1 MKNLKKSHWVLIA
14 LSVLILAGTIGIT
27 ALLLFSNY
35 RNVKLFKQAQNNFL
49 RGDMESLILAEAQLL
64 QLTRNDND
72 HEAAYITLGAI
83 AEKRK
88 FFPEQVYYCYMA
100 HRLNPLSEE
109 NKKQYIKSLW
119 FARYFDRLENFL
131 SQQSDLSDQERK
143 LLFYSAGRNGNINKY
158 KYPFNRIATDK
169 SIGELTFLLF
179 KQKDLSIGEKI
190 AALEKMKGDAFTEQE
205 ILAAKAEY
213 YLETGNITNAEKA
226 LSDAC
231 KLNPYA
237 FTPALGRFYA
247 TFRSLGSALPVFER
261 HLATYHDPVIALQT
275 AEIYCMLKKTAN
287 LQKLRQQYQSDTG
300 SQAMMLCYYFDAL
313 IAYSKDDF
321 AALKDLVIPLRK
333 NIKTP
338 LALFLFFCAD
348 LQEKNLAAIRE
359 TYMDLTSRRSYMD
372 LQNKADLLL
381 TDFLKD
387 NFTSFR
393 GREEQLLALANL
405 LYARKK
411 DVFTAKLILL
421 HQQKMRSVNATLLH
435 DALQRFPQDQGL
447 IKLAIEYYA
456 VKDNAEYERL
466 IAYYKKNFPQKAAD
480 MFRYEL
486 ILAVRKNDFNAVS
499 ALFRKNFSPAIL
511 PEYWNFASTTMR
523 DDDLLFLSK
532 EKTYAPFCQALL
544 LLKKGDKKAAC
555 DLLEKADANGIAALQ
570 FFAARTLAENGRN
583 QAALD
588 RYAQI
593 PDKSPYRLDILLNSA
608 EIFIELGNPARAVDL
623 AGEAYQ
629 LAPDLQET
637 QLCYADKLYRNGEL
651 SKIPDVIRLKKS
663 ASANRRRMET
673 LWVAGMR
680 QRIKECDITT
690 QREKAREL
698 CRQLLSVIPTDNI
711 ALECMKT
718 LNKMPQ

>member
-1 MKNLKKSHWVLIA
+1 MKNLKKSHWLLIA

-35 RNVKLFKQAQNNFL
+35 RNVRLFKQAQNNFL
-49 RGDMESLILAEAQLL
+49 RGDIESLMLAEAQLL
-64 QLTRNDND
+64 QLIRNDND

-109 NKKQYIKSLW
+109 NKTQYIKSLW

-131 SQQSDLSDQERK
+131 SHRSDLSDGERK

-158 KYPFNRIATDK
+158 KYPFNRIANDK
-169 SIGELTFLLF
+169 SIGELTLLLF
-179 KQKDLSIGEKI
+179 KQKDLTIGQKI

-213 YLETGNITNAEKA
+213 YLETGNITNTEKA
-226 LSDAC
+226 LSEAC

-247 TFRSLGSALPVFER
+247 TFRSLGSALPAFER
-261 HLATYHDPVIALQT
+261 HLATYHDTVIALET
-275 AEIYCMLKKTAN
+275 AEIYGLLKKTAN
-287 LQKLRQQYQSDTG
+287 LQKLRKQYQSDTG

-321 AALKDLVIPLRK
+321 GALKDLVIPLRK

-338 LALFLFFCAD
+338 LSLFLFFCAD

-359 TYMDLTSRRSYMD
+359 TYTDLTSRRKYMN
-372 LQNKADLLL
+372 LQNQADILLS
-381 TDFLKD
+381 DFLKT
-387 NFTSFR
+387 NLTSFR

-411 DVFTAKLILL
+411 EVFTAKLILL
-421 HQQKMRSVNATLLH
+421 QQQKMRSVNVSLLK

-447 IKLAIEYYA
+447 IKIAIEYYA
-456 VKDNAEYERL
+456 VKDNGECERL
-466 IAYYKKNFPQKAAD
+466 IGYYKKKFPQKAAE

-523 DDDLLFLSK
+523 DDDLLFLSR
-532 EKTYAPFCQALL
+532 EKVYAPFCQAML

-555 DLLEKADANGIAALQ
+555 DILEKADANGIAALQ

-583 QAALD
+583 EAALD

-593 PDKSPYRLDILLNSA
+593 PDKTPYQLDILLNSA
-608 EIFIELGNPARAVDL
+608 EIFVELGNPARAADL
-623 AGEAYQ
+623 AAEAYR
-629 LAPDLQET
+629 LAPDLPET

-651 SKIPDVIRLKKS
+651 TKIPDVIHLKS
-663 ASANRRRMET
+663 TSANRRQMKT

-680 QRIKECDITT
+680 QRIKECDISL
-690 QREKAREL
+690 QRERHANCAGSYSLWHHKIISH
-698 CRQLLSVIPTDNI
+698 LSV
-711 ALECMKT
+711 
-718 LNKMPQ
+718 